1 MKPVIKNFSR
11 FALAGVLLVIA
22 GFVAPPVSAQ
32 PDAWPSKPLHL
43 IVPFPPGGAA
53 DTIARLVAV
62 KLGERLGQTVII
74 ENKPGAGTIVA
85 AQAAAQALP
94 DGYTLSLTTNGQL
107 AINPALHAKL
117 PYDPVKSFTPVALVA
132 STAFIISVNA
142 SSPIQSLPQLIAE
155 ARRQPGALAFSSCGN
170 GTTCHLTGELLKTQ
184 ASVDLL
190 HVPFAGSVQAVT
202 ALLGNQVQ
210 VASDTVAI
218 LAPQIRAGK
227 LRGLV
232 VSSAQRSPVT
242 PDVPSAVEAGLPEFL
257 ADSWFGIVVPAGTPA
272 ELVQRLNRELTA
284 ITQSTEVREQ
294 LGRQGVE
301 ALQSTPE
308 QFARL
313 IDSDIVKWGRVVR
326 SAKVTVQ

>member
-22 GFVAPPVSAQ
+22 GFIAPPVSAQ

-242 PDVPSAVEAGLPEFL
+242 PDVPSAVEADLPEFL